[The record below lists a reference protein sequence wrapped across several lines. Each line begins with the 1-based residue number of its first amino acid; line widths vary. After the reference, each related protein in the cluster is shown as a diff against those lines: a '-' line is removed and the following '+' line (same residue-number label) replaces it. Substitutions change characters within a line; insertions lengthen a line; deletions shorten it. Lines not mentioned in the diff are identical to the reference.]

1 MHTLKNIFVHPSH
14 IKNFKAKE
22 EDIIFTLASMNVD
35 SLVRVYKQLRWMKE
49 GLLESKTYGICSNL
63 KIPLTGV
70 LEEYQY
76 VRQTMNLMQLWK
88 HYSGNKVY
96 PVPAWYMNGPRDAQD
111 IYEATVSRVRNKFND
126 KDLMWSSS
134 TRYGRMRHNLLNFL
148 IACFYMA
155 LKERASYMAAE
166 IKFED

>member
-22 EDIIFTLASMNVD
+22 EDIIFALDSMSVD

-49 GLLESKTYGICSNL
+49 GLLESKSCGICSNL
-63 KIPLTGV
+63 EIPLTHK

-76 VRQTMNLMQLWK
+76 KRQVTSLMTLWK
-88 HYSGNKVY
+88 YYSGSRAF
-96 PVPAWYMNGPRDAQD
+96 PVPSPSSSEREHHVQ
-111 IYEATVSRVRNKFND
+111 IYYAAKKSNS
-126 KDLMWSSS
+126 MWSSS
-134 TRYGRMRHNLLNFL
+134 TRYGRMRRNLLNFL
-148 IACFYMA
+148 IACFYMV
-155 LKERASYMAAE
+155 LKERASLMTTE